1 MIKLMG
7 ESTAHSKKN
16 QPYRKFLLV
25 AGLVLLLAAALAG
38 AFYAHLILS
47 HNFHVVSAGH
57 AYRSGQMDG
66 PTLTRVIQEDGI
78 KSILNLRGHYDEG
91 WYRAETNVS
100 QQLGVQHY
108 DLELDATVEL
118 KDSELDQLT
127 TILNAAPKP
136 LLIHCKN
143 GADRTGLA
151 GALYLYSVEG
161 KPADEAAGELNFFSG
176 HIPYL
181 FWRKTVAMDNSFE
194 RYVKSHA
201 PSQPTGAVARPENS
215 PAMATGAKN

>member
-1 MIKLMG
+1 MG
-7 ESTAHSKKN
+7 ELSAPTETKKN
-16 QPYRKFLLV
+16 QRWRRFLLV
-25 AGLVLLLAAALAG
+25 AGLVLFLPAALVG
-38 AFYAHLILS
+38 AFYAHLILG
-47 HNFHVVSAGH
+47 HNFHVVSADH

-66 PTLTRVIQEDGI
+66 PTLTRVIQADGI
-78 KSILNLRGHYDEG
+78 KSILNLRGHYDET

-100 QQLGVQHY
+100 QRFGVQHY
-108 DLELDATVEL
+108 DLELDATTEL

-127 TILNAAPKP
+127 AILNAAPKP
-136 LLIHCKN
+136 ILIHCKN

-161 KPADEAAGELNFFSG
+161 KPVDEAAGELNLFSG

-181 FWRKTVAMDNSFE
+181 FWRKTIAMDHSFE

-201 PSQPTGAVARPENS
+201 PGQPTN
-215 PAMATGAKN
+215 AMAAGAKN